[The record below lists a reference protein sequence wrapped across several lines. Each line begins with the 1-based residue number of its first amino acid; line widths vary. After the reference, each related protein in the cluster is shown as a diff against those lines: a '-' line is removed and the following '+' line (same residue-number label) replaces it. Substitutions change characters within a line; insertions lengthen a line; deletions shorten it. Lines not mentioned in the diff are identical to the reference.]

1 MTDTQP
7 NLFTRDDT
15 FFGVCEGLGEDLGIN
30 ANWLR
35 LGIAGSIFFAPVQV
49 AVGYLAM
56 GAVVALTRWIAPN
69 PARSLPQAIDAP
81 IDNAETNSAAIPAD
95 AVMVAANEAE
105 PMPLAA

>member
-35 LGIAGSIFFAPVQV
+35 LGIAGGIFFAPVQV

-56 GAVVALTRWIAPN
+56 GAIVALTRWIAPN
-69 PARSLPQAIDAP
+69 PAHPLPQAIDTP
-81 IDNAETNSAAIPAD
+81 IDGTETNSAAMPAD
-95 AVMVAANEAE
+95 TALVAANEAE
-105 PMPLAA
+105 LLPLAA